1 MHGWFHETLPPPA
14 LQKIAFLRLDGDL
27 YNSTMVA
34 LQRLYPLVASQG
46 VVYVDDY
53 GSFSG
58 CTRAVDEYFN
68 GVKVHLHK
76 VWEKNGKFEAVWFQK
91 A

>member
-1 MHGWFHETLPPPA
+1 MNHETLPPPA
-14 LQKIAFLRLDGDL
+14 QKIAFLRLDGDL
-27 YNSTMVA
+27 YNSDGRTAA
-34 LQRLYPLVASQG
+34 LVSIVIAG

-76 VWEKNGKFEAVWFQK
+76 VWENNGKFEAVWFRK